1 MATELG
7 GMQVTSLMEALPGI
21 ASVLRN
27 PVADAFVGLIR
38 AGARL
43 GDFKVADAEEI
54 LRYAVRRTL
63 MTQDE
68 TERVLAEVR
77 EATEKRAGPPERRRL
92 RSSSRSGS
100 SRRSRYA
107 DQSRPR
113 RNARTR
119 RSPLPLRRRRRP
131 KRPSPLRRAVPRPL
145 PNRPPSR
152 QPKSESKS
160 PPDPGCRIDASRP
173 V

>member
-43 GDFKVADAEEI
+43 GEFKIADAEEI

-63 MTQDE
+63 MTQEE
-68 TERVLAEVR
+68 TERVLVEVR
-77 EATEKRAGPPERRRL
+77 EATERQAEKAAERE
-92 RSSSRSGS
+92 
-100 SRRSRYA
+100 
-107 DQSRPR
+107 
-113 RNARTR
+113 RTKAAKKAAVQ
-119 RSPLPLRRRRRP
+119 PVEP
-131 KRPSPLRRAVPRPL
+131 KRPEPVEARRPEPVEPKRPEKKKVAPPPKKAVPA
-145 PNRPPSR
+145 SSKAA
-152 QPKSESKS
+152 PKKA
-160 PPDPGCRIDASRP
+160 PAKQAAKAAAKAPAKAAKP
-173 V
+173 VKKRK

>member
-7 GMQVTSLMEALPGI
+7 GTQVASLLETLPGI

-43 GDFKVADAEEI
+43 GDFKVSDAEEI

-68 TERVLAEVR
+68 TDRILAEAKAAV
-77 EATEKRAGPPERRRL
+77 ERRAEKALEREKERAKKPVAVAASTKTKPTL
-92 RSSSRSGS
+92 VKKP
-100 SRRSRYA
+100 A
-107 DQSRPR
+107 
-113 RNARTR
+113 AKAAAA
-119 RSPLPLRRRRRP
+119 P
-131 KRPSPLRRAVPRPL
+131 KKKKKR
-145 PNRPPSR
+145 
-152 QPKSESKS
+152 
-160 PPDPGCRIDASRP
+160 
-173 V
+173 

>member
-7 GMQVTSLMEALPGI
+7 GTQVASLLETLPGI

-43 GDFKVADAEEI
+43 SEFKLSDAEEI

-68 TERVLAEVR
+68 TDRVLIEVK
-77 EATEKRAGPPERRRL
+77 ATLEKRAERAAEREREK
-92 RSSSRSGS
+92 SKKPTMT
-100 SRRSRYA
+100 A
-107 DQSRPR
+107 APRPKMR
-113 RNARTR
+113 AAAKRPAK
-119 RSPLPLRRRRRP
+119 PLRNGKKKRR
-131 KRPSPLRRAVPRPL
+131 
-145 PNRPPSR
+145 
-152 QPKSESKS
+152 
-160 PPDPGCRIDASRP
+160 
-173 V
+173 

>member
-7 GMQVTSLMEALPGI
+7 GTQVASLLETLPGI

-43 GDFKVADAEEI
+43 GEFKIGDAEEI

-68 TERVLAEVR
+68 TDRVLAEVKAAVDR
-77 EATEKRAGPPERRRL
+77 RAERALERATERAKKPATPTK
-92 RSSSRSGS
+92 
-100 SRRSRYA
+100 A
-107 DQSRPR
+107 KAKAKP
-113 RNARTR
+113 A
-119 RSPLPLRRRRRP
+119 
-131 KRPSPLRRAVPRPL
+131 KRPA
-145 PNRPPSR
+145 
-152 QPKSESKS
+152 PK
-160 PPDPGCRIDASRP
+160 PGKKKKKR
-173 V
+173 

>member
-1 MATELG
+1 VATELG

-77 EATEKRAGPPERRRL
+77 EATEKRAEKAAERERGKAARKAAAPVVEPKRVEPPVEI
-92 RSSSRSGS
+92 
-100 SRRSRYA
+100 
-107 DQSRPR
+107 
-113 RNARTR
+113 
-119 RSPLPLRRRRRP
+119 RRP
-131 KRPSPLRRAVPRPL
+131 EPAEAKRADKKKPAPA
-145 PNRPPSR
+145 
-152 QPKSESKS
+152 PKKAAPKKAKPAAKS
-160 PPDPGCRIDASRP
+160 SAKAPAKSAAKPAAKKRK
-173 V
+173 

>member
-7 GMQVTSLMEALPGI
+7 GTQVASLLETLPGI

-43 GDFKVADAEEI
+43 GEFKIGDAEEI

-68 TERVLAEVR
+68 TDRVLAEVKAAVDR
-77 EATEKRAGPPERRRL
+77 RAERALERATERAKKPATPTK
-92 RSSSRSGS
+92 
-100 SRRSRYA
+100 A
-107 DQSRPR
+107 KAKAKP
-113 RNARTR
+113 A
-119 RSPLPLRRRRRP
+119 
-131 KRPSPLRRAVPRPL
+131 KRPA
-145 PNRPPSR
+145 
-152 QPKSESKS
+152 PK
-160 PPDPGCRIDASRP
+160 PGKKKKR
-173 V
+173 

>member
-68 TERVLAEVR
+68 TERVLAEVH
-77 EATEKRAGPPERRRL
+77 EATEKRAEKAAERERGKAAKKAAAPVAEPKR
-92 RSSSRSGS
+92 
-100 SRRSRYA
+100 A
-107 DQSRPR
+107 EPVE
-113 RNARTR
+113 A
-119 RSPLPLRRRRRP
+119 RRP
-131 KRPSPLRRAVPRPL
+131 EPAEPKRVEKKKAAPAPAPAAKKAA
-145 PNRPPSR
+145 
-152 QPKSESKS
+152 PKKAAPKPAAKS
-160 PPDPGCRIDASRP
+160 AAKAPAKAAAKPAAKKRK
-173 V
+173 